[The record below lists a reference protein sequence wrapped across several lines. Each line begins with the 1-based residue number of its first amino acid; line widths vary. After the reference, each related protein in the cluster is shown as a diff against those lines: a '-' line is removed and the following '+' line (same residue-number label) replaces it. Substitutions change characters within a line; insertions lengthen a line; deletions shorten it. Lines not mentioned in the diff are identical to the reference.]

1 MRAYSV
7 FANEDSNSI
16 TINFSEEFLELNYR
30 DRLDIL
36 EDSMSQLKFVQARLT
51 ERVGKKNESL

>member
-7 FANEDSNSI
+7 FANEDSDSI

-30 DRLDIL
+30 ERLDIL
-36 EDSMSQLKFVQARLT
+36 SDAMTQLKFIHARLI
-51 ERVGKKNESL
+51 ERIGKKNESL

>member
-7 FANEDSNSI
+7 FANEDSKSI

-30 DRLDIL
+30 ERLDIL
-36 EDSMSQLKFVQARLT
+36 DDAMTQLKFIHARLI
-51 ERVGKKNESL
+51 ERVGKKNEV

>member
-16 TINFSEEFLELNYR
+16 TINFSEEFLELDYR

-36 EDSMSQLKFVQARLT
+36 SDAITQLKFIQTRLIG
-51 ERVGKKNESL
+51 RVGKKNESL